1 MRRILAWG
9 LFGVGLLLLVG
20 IVAALRLTVATDF
33 LYHSMVKDPERTAPT
48 GPVIVAPADG
58 TVLYVRRITD
68 GVIPEVIKKGVA
80 VPVIDHI
87 KAEPT
92 RPLADG
98 YLIGIFMNTQ
108 GVHVNRFPNTGTV
121 ERQIVFNGPHMDM
134 TAAETEVILG
144 QLVPGRVTLKKL
156 LGMPPFDIEDKA
168 DFVLQSARE
177 TLVLRDERGAYIYIV
192 RIADYWVGKILTW
205 VEVGQPVAT
214 GQRLGMITWGSQ
226 TDLFIEYTP
235 GAKVTVDVGDYVYGG
250 ETIVATY

>member
-1 MRRILAWG
+1 VLAWG
-9 LFGVGLLLLVG
+9 LFGAGVLLLVT
-20 IVAALRLTVATDF
+20 IVVALRLAVATDF
-33 LYHSMVKDPERTAPT
+33 LYHSMVKDPERTAPS

-58 TVLYVRRITD
+58 TVLYVRRITE

-87 KAEPT
+87 KAEPV

-108 GVHVNRFPNTGTV
+108 GVHVNRFPNAGTV

-134 TAAETEVILG
+134 TAAETEVILE
-144 QLVPGRVTLKKL
+144 QMVPGRVTLKKL

-205 VEVGQPVAT
+205 VAEGQAVSR
-214 GQRLGMITWGSQ
+214 GEKLGMITWGSQ
-226 TDLFIEYTP
+226 TDLLVEATP
-235 GAKVTVDVGDYVYGG
+235 GMKITVDVGDYVYAG
-250 ETIVATY
+250 ETILATY